1 MMQGDAR
8 VPGKQ
13 RKRWGWAILM
23 GGAFLGGLGLMGIAL
38 FWPANGN
45 RPAPGA
51 SAFASPASL
60 APPGTGDNA
69 VKESGP
75 RMAIIV
81 DDMGYE
87 PVRDAEWLDF
97 PEKIS
102 VSVLP
107 FGPSS
112 HTVAASAS
120 SKGYCVILHVP
131 MEPESPSGDST
142 EPYRLRRGMTAK
154 EIEDLVVRMAQDIPQ
169 ATGASNHMGS
179 AFTTDEAAMDAFA
192 AALKERG
199 LFFVDSATTGGS
211 LGMEAAR
218 QAGVPAV
225 RRDVFLDDDP
235 RPEEMRRQWERAIAL
250 AKERGEAVLICHSRR
265 ETLKAM
271 RELIPDLRKEGI
283 RPVTIQE
290 MLAAPAKG

>member
-1 MMQGDAR
+1 VR
-8 VPGKQ
+8 GKR
-13 RKRWGWAILM
+13 RKRWGWALLM
-23 GGAFLGGLGLMGIAL
+23 AGAFLGGLLMMGIVL
-38 FWPANGN
+38 FWPAGGG
-45 RPAPGA
+45 RPLPAS
-51 SAFASPASL
+51 SAFASPVSPAL
-60 APPGTGDNA
+60 PGTGDNA
-69 VKESGP
+69 AMHPGP

-81 DDMGYE
+81 DDLGYE

-120 SKGYCVILHVP
+120 SRGYGVILHVP
-131 MEPESPSGDST
+131 MEPKSPVEDST

-154 EIEDLVVRMAQDIPQ
+154 EIEDLVARMARDIPQ
-169 ATGASNHMGS
+169 AKGASNHMGS
-179 AFTTDEAAMDAFA
+179 AFTADATAMDAFA

-199 LFFVDSATTGGS
+199 FFFLDSATAGGS
-211 LGMEAAR
+211 VGMEAAR
-218 QAGVPAV
+218 HAGVPAV

-235 RPEEMRRQWERAIAL
+235 RPEAMRRQWVRAIAL

-271 RELIPDLRKEGI
+271 LEMVPDLRKEGI

-290 MLAAPAKG
+290 MLVAPANG